1 MRNICFTFQ
10 MHAPYRLK
18 RYRFFDIGQDHYYFD
33 DLQTEDQIVWLAQ
46 NSYLPLVNTLNEM
59 IKMSRGKFRCGI
71 AVSGVLLE
79 LLQQFAPEVIDAMKE
94 LATSK
99 AVEFVATPYAY
110 SFASEYS
117 ETEFEHQLKREAD
130 IIQQLFD
137 QKPTTFW
144 NTELLYD
151 DSLAAHI
158 AKLGYKAVMTE
169 GAKHLLSW
177 KSPNYVYQ
185 SVAGKSLKVLLRN
198 AALSDELSFHFSDP
212 KWHNFPI
219 DAEKYAAQIASIDG
233 EEPVINLW
241 MGADT
246 FGIRQNAGSGIFEFL
261 KALPFYMIEREIGF
275 LTPGEAA
282 KKIPASDVLSS
293 PYPTTWCGE
302 SKDLAAFNGNDLQQ
316 EALQKLYAVAE
327 RVRMCKDIAL
337 RRDWYVLQSDDHF
350 LFMNH
355 IDPGHTHYESAYAAF
370 INYMNVLSDF
380 LLRVEEQYPTTIE
393 NEELNALLKT
403 INNQEKE
410 IAHLEA
416 ELKAARKHAPKAE
429 EVKAKKVEVK
439 AKKEAVKAKVEAK
452 KAEVKKAASKKAEV
466 KKAAE
471 KKVTKKKA

>member
-151 DSLAAHI
+151 DALAAHI

-393 NEELNALLKT
+393 NEEHNALLKT

-439 AKKEAVKAKVEAK
+439 AKKEAVKAKVE
-452 KAEVKKAASKKAEV
+452 
-466 KKAAE
+466 E

>member
-158 AKLGYKAVMTE
+158 AKLGYKAAMTE

-282 KKIPASDVLSS
+282 KNIPASDVLSS

-403 INNQEKE
+403 INHQEKE

>member
-151 DSLAAHI
+151 DALAAHI

-439 AKKEAVKAKVEAK
+439 AKKEAVKAKVE
-452 KAEVKKAASKKAEV
+452 
-466 KKAAE
+466 E

>member
-151 DSLAAHI
+151 DALAAHI

-452 KAEVKKAASKKAEV
+452 KAEVKK
-466 KKAAE
+466 
-471 KKVTKKKA
+471 VTKKKA

>member
-1 MRNICFTFQ
+1 

>member
-1 MRNICFTFQ
+1 MRNICFCFQ

-46 NSYLPLVNTLNEM
+46 TSYLPLINTLNEM
-59 IKMSRGKFRCGI
+59 VKMSRGKFRCGI

-79 LLQQFAPEVIDAMKE
+79 LLQQFAPEVVDAMKE
-94 LATSK
+94 LAATN

-110 SFASEYS
+110 SLASEYS
-117 ETEFEHQLKREAD
+117 ETEFEHQLKREEE
-130 IIQQLFD
+130 ILQELFD

-151 DSLAAHI
+151 DMLAGHI
-158 AKLGYKAVMTE
+158 MQMGYKAVMTE

-185 SVAGKSLKVLLRN
+185 SVAGKSLKILMRN
-198 AALSDELSFHFSDP
+198 SALSDELSFHFSDP
-212 KWHNFPI
+212 QWYNFPI
-219 DAEKYAAQIASIDG
+219 DAEKYANQIASIEG
-233 EEPVINLW
+233 EEPVVNLW

-246 FGIRQNAGSGIFEFL
+246 FGIRQNAGSGIFDFL
-261 KALPFYMIEREIGF
+261 KALPFYMIEKEIGF
-275 LTPGEAA
+275 VTPGEAA
-282 KKIPASDVLSS
+282 KKIPASDVISS
-293 PYPTTWCGE
+293 PFPTTWCGE
-302 SKDLAAFNGNDLQQ
+302 GKDLSAFTGNDLQQ
-316 EALQKLYAVAE
+316 EALNKLYAVAE

-355 IDPGHTHYESAYAAF
+355 IDPGQTHYESAYAAF

-410 IAHLEA
+410 IAQLEA
-416 ELKAARKHAPKAE
+416 ELKAAKKAAKAAPKEEKAE
-429 EVKAKKVEVK
+429 DADSNKKAAPKK
-439 AKKEAVKAKVEAK
+439 AVKRA
-452 KAEVKKAASKKAEV
+452 VKKA
-466 KKAAE
+466 
-471 KKVTKKKA
+471 

>member
-302 SKDLAAFNGNDLQQ
+302 SKDLSAFNGNDLQQ

-452 KAEVKKAASKKAEV
+452 KAEVKKAA
-466 KKAAE
+466 E

>member
-1 MRNICFTFQ
+1 

-59 IKMSRGKFRCGI
+59 VKMSRGKFRCGI

-94 LATSK
+94 LAASK

-110 SFASEYS
+110 SLASEYS
-117 ETEFEHQLKREAD
+117 ETEFEHQLKREAA
-130 IIQQLFD
+130 ILEELFG

-144 NTELLYD
+144 NAELLYD
-151 DSLAAHI
+151 DMLAGQI
-158 AKLGYKAVMTE
+158 MKMGYKAVMTE

-212 KWHNFPI
+212 QWHNFPI
-219 DAEKYAAQIASIDG
+219 DAEKYASQIAGIEG

-282 KKIPASDVLSS
+282 KKIAASDVLSS
-293 PYPTTWCGE
+293 PFPTTWCGE

-316 EALQKLYAVAE
+316 EALNKLYAVSE
-327 RVRMCKDIAL
+327 RVRMCKDISL

-410 IAHLEA
+410 IAKLES
-416 ELKAARKHAPKAE
+416 ELKAARKAPKAE
-429 EVKAKKVEVK
+429 PKAAPKAEKPVKKAAKKAEPKKAPAKKVEPKAAPKKVAPKK
-439 AKKEAVKAKVEAK
+439 AKK
-452 KAEVKKAASKKAEV
+452 
-466 KKAAE
+466 
-471 KKVTKKKA
+471 

>member
-110 SFASEYS
+110 SLASEYS

-212 KWHNFPI
+212 KWYNFPI

-302 SKDLAAFNGNDLQQ
+302 SKDLSAFNGNDLQQ

-429 EVKAKKVEVK
+429 EVKAKKE
-439 AKKEAVKAKVEAK
+439 EVKAKVEAK
-452 KAEVKKAASKKAEV
+452 KAKVEAKKAAPKKAEA
-466 KKAAE
+466 KKPAE